1 MWGMTT
7 LNVSVV
13 YGVEVPRSK
22 ASAFAG
28 IDGIECVHPHGA
40 TYPVLYATFSR
51 GELVVGGNVTRETL
65 NVTSL
70 TNEHERGA
78 AEWRRAIIAA
88 CAAVCVRVTD
98 EDCGWIVVCDVR

>member
-1 MWGMTT
+1 MDQ

-28 IDGIECVHPHGA
+28 IDGVECVHPHGA
-40 TYPVLYATFSR
+40 AYPVVFAPFSR
-51 GELVVGGNVTRETL
+51 GELVVGGVVRREAL

-70 TNEHERGA
+70 TNEHERVA

-88 CAAVCVRVTD
+88 CASVRVHATA
-98 EDCGWIVVCDVR
+98 EECGWLVVCDVH

>member
-1 MWGMTT
+1 MDRI
-7 LNVSVV
+7 NVSMV

-22 ASAFAG
+22 ARDFAG

-40 TYPVLYATFSR
+40 TYPVVFASFSR
-51 GELVVGGNVTRETL
+51 GELVADGIVRRESL
-65 NVTSL
+65 SITSL

-88 CAAVCVRVTD
+88 CAAVRVQVTD

>member
-1 MWGMTT
+1 MATIY
-7 LNVSVV
+7 VSVV

-22 ASAFAG
+22 GSAFAG
-28 IDGIECVHPHGA
+28 VEGIGCIHPFGA
-40 TYPVLYATFSR
+40 TYPVVYAPFSR
-51 GELVVGGNVTRETL
+51 GELVVDGTVTRESL

-70 TNEHERGA
+70 TNQHERNA

-88 CAAVCVRVTD
+88 CASVRVHVAD

>member
-1 MWGMTT
+1 MTT

-22 ASAFAG
+22 GNAFAG

-40 TYPVLYATFSR
+40 TYPVVYASFSR
-51 GELVVGGNVTRETL
+51 GELVAGGVVRRETL

-70 TNEHERGA
+70 TNEHERTA
-78 AEWRRAIIAA
+78 AEWRRGIVEA
-88 CAAVCVRVTD
+88 CASVGVTVD
-98 EDCGWIVVCDVR
+98 PADCGWIVVCDVR

>member
-1 MWGMTT
+1 MTT
-7 LNVSVV
+7 LSVSMV

-22 ASAFAG
+22 ARDFAG

-51 GELVVGGNVTRETL
+51 GELVADGVVRRESL

-70 TNEHERGA
+70 TNEHERTA
-78 AEWRRAIIAA
+78 AEWRRRIVEA
-88 CAAVCVRVTD
+88 CASVGVTVTPA
-98 EDCGWIVVCDVR
+98 DCGWIVVCDVR